1 MAVEKLK
8 KTEHNGAK
16 HGQGAWTTKFE
27 AKTASRKRRRE
38 SWKME
43 RGRLLAELSPKQG

>member
-1 MAVEKLK
+1 MALEKLK

-16 HGQGAWTTKFE
+16 HGQGAWTTKVE

-43 RGRLLAELSPKQG
+43 RGRLLDEMGSKQS